1 MRVGGTVELETDV
14 RLITATNRHL
24 PTMVREGKFRADLY
38 MRINVATLDIPPLR
52 DRPEDIAR
60 IADSWWLNRFYRH
73 LSEEQKAA
81 LAEYSYPG
89 NVRELFNI
97 LERAVVFKE
106 NDFSKLIAEHRQ
118 INADLY
124 DPSVT
129 SAGALSDP
137 SPNPEDVPDDLDEVI
152 RAHVRRVFVKYGEN
166 ITKASAA
173 LNITRTTLRKWL

>member
-1 MRVGGTVELETDV
+1 
-14 RLITATNRHL
+14 
-24 PTMVREGKFRADLY
+24 

-73 LSEEQKAA
+73 LSDEQKAA

-118 INADLY
+118 INAELQ
-124 DPSVT
+124 PEP
-129 SAGALSDP
+129 AAAERCEAL
-137 SPNPEDVPDDLDEVI
+137 PDNLDAAI
-152 RAHVRRVFVKYGEN
+152 RLHVKNVVDKNDGN
-166 ITKASAA
+166 ISRAA
-173 LNITRTTLRKWL
+173 VALGITRTTLRKWLQNSRS